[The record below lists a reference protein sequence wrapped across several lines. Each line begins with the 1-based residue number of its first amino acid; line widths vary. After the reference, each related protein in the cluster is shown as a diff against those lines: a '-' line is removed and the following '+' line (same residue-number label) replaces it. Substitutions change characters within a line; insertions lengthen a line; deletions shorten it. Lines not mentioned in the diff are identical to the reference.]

1 VTLSELLLLAA
12 LLLPSAIQTQNG
24 KAPVTPPP
32 APLGITPPPI
42 KMGLWEATV
51 TNSLISKT
59 LKTRSCITPQSYQDA
74 MAHIPPGCTIAN
86 KTQTATSITGD
97 LSCTLQHGGTTTG
110 HIDVE
115 MPDPTTVRSKIDL
128 SINVQGK
135 TMPMTLTADSH
146 FVSADCGDTA
156 PGESKVIQ

>member
-1 VTLSELLLLAA
+1 VTLSQGLSLTA
-12 LLLPSAIQTQNG
+12 LLLPLAIQTQNG

-32 APLGITPPPI
+32 GPSAITPPPI

-51 TNSLISKT
+51 TSSLAPKP
-59 LKTRSCITPQSYQDA
+59 LKTRSCLTPQSYQDA
-74 MAHIPPGCTIAN
+74 MAHIPPGCTISN

-128 SINVQGK
+128 SISVQGQ
-135 TMPMTLTADSH
+135 TMPMTLTTESH
-146 FVSADCGDTA
+146 FVSADCGDVA
-156 PGESKVIQ
+156 PGQGKVIP